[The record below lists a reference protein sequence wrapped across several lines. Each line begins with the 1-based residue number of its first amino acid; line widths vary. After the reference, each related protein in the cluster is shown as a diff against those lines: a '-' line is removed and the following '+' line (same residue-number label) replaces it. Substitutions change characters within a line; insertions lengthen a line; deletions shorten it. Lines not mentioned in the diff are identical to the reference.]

1 MLDLKR
7 KNDHTELVH
16 KYLNKKLK
24 FDSKTILKKWTWRK
38 SALKLKKL
46 LLNQLVK

>member
-7 KNDHTELVH
+7 NNDHLELVH
-16 KYLNKKLK
+16 EYLNKKLK
-24 FDSKTILKKWTWRK
+24 FDSQTILKKWTWRK